1 MLKPEKLSDLSP
13 ERRQAIMK
21 RSMEDVSAIFA
32 EMRAICVDVSKRGDA
47 VTLERYTKYK
57 ADISRED
64 LVVTR
69 AEIDAAYKAIDP
81 KVVDKLKFAAA
92 NILKFHLAERE
103 RDMWSIEIA
112 PGILA
117 GRVIR
122 PMDIVGCYIPGRR
135 AAYPS
140 SVLMTVI
147 PAKAAGVPRVV
158 ACTPPDEGMVV
169 NEASLVAADIAGVD
183 QMFKMG
189 GPWAVGSMAYGT
201 ETVPKVN
208 KIVGPGNRYVTASKM
223 AVFGEVDI
231 DSPAGPSEILI
242 LADDSANPRWA
253 AIDFLSQ
260 IEHDPD
266 AAAVLI
272 TPSEKLARAVC
283 RELKKAMEEVPRRE
297 IIEQALRDNSAVL
310 VAGSM
315 AEAIDF
321 TNDYAAE
328 HLEVVTADPISLL
341 PRIRHAGSIFLGPY
355 APVPAGDYCSGTNHV
370 LPTGQCAKMFSG
382 LSIDDFVK
390 KPTFQYLTR
399 DGLAHLR
406 DAVITLAEAEGLPV
420 HAQTIKERFKE

>member
-272 TPSEKLARAVC
+272 TPSEKLAKAVC

>member
-1 MLKPEKLSDLSP
+1 MKPERLSQLSP
-13 ERRQAIMK
+13 ERRTAIMK

-32 EMRAICVDVSKRGDA
+32 DMRAICVDIKERGDA
-47 VTLERYTKYK
+47 VTLEHYAKHK
-57 ADISRED
+57 MGISPAD

-69 AEIDAAYKAIDP
+69 KEVERAYDAIDP
-81 KVVDKLKFAAA
+81 KVVEKLRFAAA
-92 NILKFHLAERE
+92 NIEKFHLAQRERE
-103 RDMWSIEIA
+103 MWSIEIA

-117 GRVIR
+117 GRVTR
-122 PMDIVGCYIPGRR
+122 PMDIVGCYVPGRR

-147 PAKAAGVPRVV
+147 PAKAAGVPRIV
-158 ACTPPDEGMVV
+158 ACTPPEEGMVV
-169 NEASLVAADIAGVD
+169 NDASLVAADIAGVQ
-183 QMFKMG
+183 QMFKIG

-201 ETVPKVN
+201 ATVPKVN
-208 KIVGPGNRYVTASKM
+208 KIVGPGNRYVTAAKM

-242 LADDSANPRWA
+242 LADDSANPRWL

-266 AAAVLI
+266 AAAALV
-272 TPSEKLARAVC
+272 TPSEKLAKAVC
-283 RELKKAMEEVPRRE
+283 REIAKAMKTVPRRE
-297 IIEQALRDNSAVL
+297 IIEKALADNSAVL
-310 VAGSM
+310 IADSLDD
-315 AEAIDF
+315 AIAF

-328 HLEVVTADPISLL
+328 HLEVVTADPIALL
-341 PRIRHAGSIFLGPY
+341 PRIVHAGSIFLGPY
-355 APVPAGDYCSGTNHV
+355 APVPAGDYASGTNHV

-399 DGLAHLR
+399 SGLEYLR

-420 HAQTIKERFKE
+420 HAQTIRERFRG